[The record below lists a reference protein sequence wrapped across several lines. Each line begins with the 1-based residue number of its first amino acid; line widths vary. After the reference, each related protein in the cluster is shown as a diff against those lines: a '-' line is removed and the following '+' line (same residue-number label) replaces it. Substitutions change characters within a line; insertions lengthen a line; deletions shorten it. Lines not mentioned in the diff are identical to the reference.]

1 MSSQQPSHPQGR
13 ASPTA
18 SYAERVRDKIRRSAH
33 MGRTSEPPQC
43 VTAPRYQRNFKRYG
57 THSLILDLVPPLA
70 VVLDVGCASGF
81 LGQALST
88 RDCVVSGLDRESSA
102 IEAARPFYRD
112 VQVIDLDRAED
123 LPWAT
128 GSFDVILAADVLEHL
143 TDPAKSLAM
152 LKNYVRPSGCVIIS
166 LPNVA
171 HLSVRVPL
179 LFGRFS
185 YRETGI
191 LDRTHLHFYTF
202 RTAVE
207 LAMSCGLRVE
217 RTYAGSDRLG
227 FILSKLNLPRHL
239 LGGPLAHNIILL
251 CRRNQPTG
259 GT

>member
-1 MSSQQPSHPQGR
+1 MSSEQPFHPKAR
-13 ASPTA
+13 PVPTA
-18 SYAERVRDKIRRSAH
+18 WQVESARDTIGRSAQL
-33 MGRTSEPPQC
+33 GPTSEPPQS
-43 VTAPRYQRNFKRYG
+43 VSALRYQRDFRRYG
-57 THSLILDLVPPLA
+57 THSLVLDLVPSRA

-81 LGQALST
+81 LGQALSA
-88 RDCVVSGLDRESSA
+88 RDCVVSGLDRESSV

-112 VQVIDLDRAED
+112 VQVIDLDCAEE

-143 TDPAKSLAM
+143 TDPARSLAM
-152 LKNYVRPSGCVIIS
+152 LKNYVRPGGCIIIS

-171 HLSVRVPL
+171 HLSVRMPL

-185 YRETGI
+185 YRESGI
-191 LDRTHLHFYTF
+191 LDQTHLHLYTF

-227 FILSKLNLPRHL
+227 FFLSKLNVPTHL
-239 LGGPLAHNIILL
+239 LRGLLAHNIILL
-251 CRRNQPTG
+251 CKAQSTHR
-259 GT
+259 